1 MKHCNVCD
9 TTKQDDDFHKR
20 AASVDGLAARC
31 KSCQREYDKARANK
45 PNRIMARREYAR
57 TEVGRRASNKAKVS
71 YIQRNPTKRQAHN
84 QVANALRDGIL
95 EKQPCEECGE
105 KEVHAHHDDYAKPL
119 DVRWLCNKHHNE
131 WHRIHGEAANG

>member
-1 MKHCNVCD
+1 MKHCNTCD
-9 TTKQDDDFHKR
+9 TSKQNDDFHKR
-20 AASVDGLAARC
+20 AASIDGLAARC
-31 KSCQREYDKARANK
+31 KSCQSEYDKTRANK
-45 PNRIMARREYAR
+45 PHRIMARREYAR
-57 TEVGRRASNKAKVS
+57 TEAGKQAATKAKVS

-84 QVANALRDGIL
+84 QVANALRDGRL
-95 EKQPCEECGE
+95 EKQPCEVCGE

>member
-1 MKHCNVCD
+1 
-9 TTKQDDDFHKR
+9 
-20 AASVDGLAARC
+20 
-31 KSCQREYDKARANK
+31 
-45 PNRIMARREYAR
+45 MARREYAR
-57 TEVGRRASNKAKVS
+57 TEAGKQAATKAKVS

-84 QVANALRDGIL
+84 QVANALRDGRL
-95 EKQPCEECGE
+95 EKQPCEVCGE